1 MDNYATHKTPAVRHW
16 LARHPRWHV
25 HFTPTGAS
33 WLNQVERFFAL
44 LTEKQLRPGVHR
56 STRELEQAIRNYI
69 DTVNADP
76 RPFRWTKSADDI
88 LATIKRFCLRTLE
101 TAERQI
107 KIIKTSE
114 SDTRRSAVGA
124 RLPISCPKPFRCSAP
139 SHEPHARCCRNGLAG
154 L

>member
-1 MDNYATHKTPAVRHW
+1 MLPGPHLVLQAEPPAQPPDSVPIAVQRW

-44 LTEKQLRPGVHR
+44 LTEKQIRRGVHR
-56 STRELEQAIRNYI
+56 STQELEQAIRNYI

-88 LATIKRFCLRTLE
+88 LAAIKRFCLRTLE
-101 TAERQI
+101 TAANQRASC
-107 KIIKTSE
+107 KTAEASGF
-114 SDTRRSAVGA
+114 SA
-124 RLPISCPKPFRCSAP
+124 
-139 SHEPHARCCRNGLAG
+139 
-154 L
+154 